1 MLPCLVVLLAALLS
15 LRLGSD
21 AHVESPGWL
30 ALWQSGARVLP
41 YSGKPGSQAHLL
53 WKWKRLKLTG
63 TDGLGRIEKYAQ
75 GQTPNPQTSSSTHF

>member
-21 AHVESPGWL
+21 AHALAGWP
-30 ALWQSGARVLP
+30 SGERDARVPP

-53 WKWKRLKLTG
+53 WKWKRLRLTG